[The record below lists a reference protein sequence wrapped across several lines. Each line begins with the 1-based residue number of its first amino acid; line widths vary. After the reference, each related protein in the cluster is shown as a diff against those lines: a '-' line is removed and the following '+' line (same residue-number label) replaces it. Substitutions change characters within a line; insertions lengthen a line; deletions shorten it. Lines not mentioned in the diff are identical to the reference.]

1 MGIQIKQTILEWDYF
16 EIYENVFSLMQLCT
30 GKPMHIIFLQ
40 EKEICYSQAL
50 REEGSVYCLLD
61 SGFLE
66 WQKPNYITCELE
78 SRPE

>member
-1 MGIQIKQTILEWDYF
+1 MGIQIKQTSLEWDYF

-61 SGFLE
+61 SLGFWNGRSPIISLV
-66 WQKPNYITCELE
+66 N
-78 SRPE
+78 